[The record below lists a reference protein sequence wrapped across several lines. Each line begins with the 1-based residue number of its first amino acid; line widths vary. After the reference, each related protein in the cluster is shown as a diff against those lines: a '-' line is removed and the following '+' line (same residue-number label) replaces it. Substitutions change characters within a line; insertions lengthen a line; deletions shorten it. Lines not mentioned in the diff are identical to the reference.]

1 MASWEFEDLKASLVE
16 QELTQRDQFNND
28 DVELAEA
35 LVREVIQNSTDAPAG
50 TGVVKVRFAVME
62 RTGEQ
67 ARQIENLF
75 TGLRPHLQA
84 CEIDVGVLNQP
95 TVRLLVIEDFHTR
108 GLTGD
113 PAALDEENFRNF
125 WRRHGKSGKGGKSGG
140 RWGLGKLVYSTSSQV
155 RSFFGFTVRAGD
167 TSPLLMGQ
175 AVLSNHVLNGR
186 RHPAHGFWFG
196 SRGNDDIQLPVV
208 DTALVAQL
216 AQLFGITRQGQT
228 GLSLVIPFPNPD
240 ITEQGIIGG
249 VVRNYYFPIL
259 AGRLV
264 VEVGS
269 TTIDASTFHQVAA
282 TVANTGAGAA
292 GTKIPLEFVE
302 AVSRQLDQAPILIAQ
317 TPINGG
323 GLGAGSFTEAQL
335 ASMKEAFSGN
345 QLLHVRVPV
354 RLKPKAGGDRHSH
367 IDLFLKPVPEG
378 ERPFALFARGSITV
392 PGEIRYFSGAHA
404 YGAMVAA
411 EEGVVAFLGDSENPA
426 HTAWNG
432 KAEKLAERWRAPSQ
446 TLKNIRNALREL
458 YTLVAD
464 RIEHVDRDAL
474 VDFFS
479 LADLSRSTQ
488 GPKKK
493 VKVIIP
499 VLPKK
504 EAAIRIQA
512 RKGGFSVVPGP
523 AAANWD
529 FPKTVDVRVAYD
541 VIGGNGFSLHSKFD
555 FDLAASDDV
564 TIEAEN
570 MTFSAVKANKLRL
583 SIAGPEFDLTVSGF
597 DQNRDLVVDARTV

>member
-1 MASWEFEDLKASLVE
+1 MARWEFEDLKASHVE

-50 TGVVKVRFAVME
+50 TGVVKVRFAVVE

-67 ARQIENLF
+67 ARRIQDIF
-75 TGLRPHLQA
+75 TGLRPHLRA
-84 CEIDVGVLNQP
+84 CEIDTAVLDRP
-95 TVRLLVIEDFHTR
+95 TVRLLVVEDFNTK

-140 RWGLGKLVYSTSSQV
+140 RWGLGKLVYSTSSQI
-155 RSFFGFTVRAGD
+155 RSFFGFTIRAGD
-167 TSPLLMGQ
+167 PSALLMGQ
-175 AVLSNHVLNGR
+175 AVLSNHVLNSR

-196 SRGNDDIQLPVV
+196 ARGNDDIQLPVTDV
-208 DTALVAQL
+208 ALVSQL
-216 AQLFGITRQGQT
+216 AQLFGIARQGQT

-259 AGRLV
+259 AGRLA

-269 TTIDASTFHQVAA
+269 ITIDATTFHQVAA
-282 TVANTGAGAA
+282 SVPNTGAGAA
-292 GTKIPLEFVE
+292 GTKIPLDFVE
-302 AVSRQLDQAPILIAQ
+302 VVSRQLDQQPLLTAQ
-317 TPINGG
+317 TAINGG
-323 GLGAGSFTEAQL
+323 GLGSSSFTEAQL
-335 ASMKEAFSGN
+335 AAMKEAFSAN
-345 QLLHVRVPV
+345 RLLHVRIPV
-354 RLKPKAGGDRHSH
+354 RLKPKPSGDRNSH
-367 IDLFLKPVPEG
+367 IDLFLKPAPDG
-378 ERPFALFARGSITV
+378 EKPFALFARGSITV
-392 PGEIRYFSGAHA
+392 PGENRYFSGTHAH
-404 YGAMVAA
+404 GAMVASD
-411 EEGVVAFLGDSENPA
+411 EGVVAFLGDAENPA
-426 HTAWNG
+426 HTAWNAN
-432 KAEKLAERWRAPSQ
+432 AEKLAKAWRAPSQ
-446 TLKNIRNALREL
+446 TLRHIRYALREL
-458 YTLVAD
+458 FTLIAD
-464 RIEHVDRDAL
+464 KVEQEDRDAL

-493 VKVIIP
+493 VKVVIP
-499 VLPKK
+499 PLPKK
-504 EAAIRIQA
+504 ETAIRIQS

-523 AAANWD
+523 AAENWE

-555 FDLAASDDV
+555 FDLAADEV
-564 TIEAEN
+564 NIEAQN
-570 MTFSAVKANKLRL
+570 LSFTPVRPNKLRL
-583 SIAGPEFDLTVSGF
+583 SIAGPEFDLTLSGF
-597 DQNRDLVVDARTV
+597 DENRDIVVDARTV